1 MLKILLLAF
10 SLFTF
15 HQNDDFNGFFIMPT
29 KPKLGFPQ
37 AAFYFTKTAYVFSFW
52 ENPHE
57 VQELPF
63 AWVWE
68 DGKLTYQK
76 AKMKELEKPTIR
88 GVQQ

>member
-1 MLKILLLAF
+1 
-10 SLFTF
+10 
-15 HQNDDFNGFFIMPT
+15 MPT
-29 KPKLGFPQ
+29 KPKLAFPQ
-37 AAFYFTKTAYVFSFW
+37 VAVYYTETNRQSRCYVISFW

-57 VQELPF
+57 VQELPL

-76 AKMKELEKPTIR
+76 AKMKEPPKPTIR